1 MSRQFEVGLAEMSIR
16 EEVGLLAYSPLAFGL
31 LTGKYISGQYPEGSR
46 LSLFKRF
53 SRYGSDQCQIA
64 TKHYSKVAEAHGL
77 SLTQM
82 SLAFVLNQPFVTSCL
97 IGATTMQQL
106 KENIDSID
114 IQLSDEALRDISE
127 IHEKYPDPAP

>member
-1 MSRQFEVGLAEMSIR
+1 MRIR
-16 EEVGLLAYSPLAFGL
+16 DRLAYSPLAFGL

-53 SRYGSDQCQIA
+53 SRYGSDQCQLA
-64 TKHYSKVAEAHGL
+64 TKDYSKVAEAHGL

-114 IQLSDEALRDISE
+114 IQLTDEVLRDISE
-127 IHEKYPDPAP
+127 IHDKYPDPAP